1 MKKHLMLSILAAL
14 LFQCSYA
21 QDTSFLQVVTTHDEI
36 DLSDIDLVAI
46 PTKGPYILA
55 GNQLSSLMENSDLAD
70 IVFPDSIVIDDIVW
84 SGNSFIVK
92 SGYEIYSLD
101 NISEPLMDFDTP
113 DFDIYPLDDRR
124 IYIVSHQDSNCHLFL
139 ANLKVKRAKRL
150 LTIKE
155 NIINVSQLGVA
166 TIVTTENNIYLFNDK
181 ECTRYLNLW
190 APIKTAVMT
199 DRGLAFAT
207 DNEICLLMG
216 VDKFLLLFEAQTKE
230 LLCDSKHLYIQ
241 LKEGDLLRCGL
252 SAFFKE

>member
-1 MKKHLMLSILAAL
+1 MLSLLAAL

-84 SGNSFIVK
+84 SGNSFIIK

-113 DFDIYPLDDRR
+113 DFDIYPLDDKR
-124 IYIVSHQDSNCHLFL
+124 IYIVSHQDSHCHLFL

-241 LKEGDLLRCGL
+241 LKEGDLLRCDL

>member
-1 MKKHLMLSILAAL
+1 MKHFLFILVAITL
-14 LFQCSYA
+14 LTKTYA

-46 PTKGPYILA
+46 PTKGPYIMA

-113 DFDIYPLDDRR
+113 DFDIYPLDDKRL
-124 IYIVSHQDSNCHLFL
+124 YIVSHQDSNCNLFL

-181 ECTRYLNLW
+181 
-190 APIKTAVMT
+190 
-199 DRGLAFAT
+199 
-207 DNEICLLMG
+207 
-216 VDKFLLLFEAQTKE
+216 
-230 LLCDSKHLYIQ
+230 
-241 LKEGDLLRCGL
+241 
-252 SAFFKE
+252 

>member
-1 MKKHLMLSILAAL
+1 MKHFLFILVAITL
-14 LFQCSYA
+14 LTKTYA

-92 SGYEIYSLD
+92 SGYAIYSLD
-101 NISEPLMDFDTP
+101 NISVPLMDFDTP

-124 IYIVSHQDSNCHLFL
+124 IYIVSHQGSTCHLFL

-150 LTIKE
+150 FTTKE
-155 NIINVSQLGVA
+155 NIVDVSQLGVA
-166 TIVTTENNIYLFNDK
+166 TIVTTEDNIYLFNDK
-181 ECTRYLNLW
+181 ECIRYLNLW

-241 LKEGDLLRCGL
+241 LKEGDLLRCDL